1 MIRTNNYDAVL
12 MDMQMPVMDGIEAT
26 CAIRS
31 DPRFNE
37 LPIIAM
43 TANAMAS
50 DRARCLEAGMNDH
63 IGKPIDPDQL
73 FGILLRW
80 IRRKEDGD
88 RGARRRA
95 PVRSRASGNKTQL
108 VVPGI
113 DVAAGLKRIGGNRKR
128 YETLLRKF
136 AQQQSETAAVIDA
149 ALADGDAAAVERAA
163 HSLKGAA
170 ATLGADALA
179 DAAAQAEA
187 AIKSG
192 RDACTELRALA
203 RSLKTTLADLRAA
216 LAEEPDGNGANA
228 SSGDPASVQEPLLRL
243 KRLLETDDGEATDFI
258 VNERQRLMGVLT
270 PAEIEALTDRVGEFE
285 FESALNCLSGI
296 AARLSLDLEAK

>member
-1 MIRTNNYDAVL
+1 
-12 MDMQMPVMDGIEAT
+12 
-26 CAIRS
+26 
-31 DPRFNE
+31 
-37 LPIIAM
+37 
-43 TANAMAS
+43 
-50 DRARCLEAGMNDH
+50 MNDH

-95 PVRSRASGNKTQL
+95 PVRSRAKTQL

-128 YETLLRKF
+128 YETLVRKF
-136 AQQQSETAAVIDA
+136 AQQQHETAAIIDA

-192 RDACTELRALA
+192 RDASAELRALS

-216 LAEEPDGNGANA
+216 LAGEPDGNGANA
-228 SSGDPASVQEPLLRL
+228 STGDPASVQEPLLRL
-243 KRLLETDDGEATDFI
+243 KRLLETDDGEAADFI
-258 VNERQRLMGVLT
+258 VNARQRLMGVLT